1 MSVQDRHKLSCPTK
15 VVFGPSSFPLNWE
28 SMGGEKGAVKEVLSV
43 IEERQK
49 RNLWKEKKRK
59 QLEKEELWGVCLQWH

>member
-28 SMGGEKGAVKEVLSV
+28 SVGGEKEGAIKEVLFV
-43 IEERQK
+43 I
-49 RNLWKEKKRK
+49 
-59 QLEKEELWGVCLQWH
+59 EKEELWGIHLQWL